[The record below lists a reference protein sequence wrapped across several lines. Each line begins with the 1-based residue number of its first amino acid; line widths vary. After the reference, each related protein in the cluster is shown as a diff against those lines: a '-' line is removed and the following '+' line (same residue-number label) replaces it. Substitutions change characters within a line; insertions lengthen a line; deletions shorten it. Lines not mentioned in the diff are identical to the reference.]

1 MKITVLGMGSWGS
14 ALAQVLADNQHEV
27 VIWSRDEKQAEEWNL
42 QHTNSQYL
50 PDISMPEEVL
60 ATSDLNLAV
69 DKSEMV
75 LIVIPTK
82 GIRSVT
88 KKLAKVFD
96 QLTSNPII
104 VHATKGIEPETHLRV
119 SEMINEELE
128 GLHYQDIV
136 VLSGP
141 SHAEEV
147 IRREITTITAASKD
161 IKTAKIV
168 QEAFMNSYFRVYT
181 NQDIIGVELGGA
193 LKNIIALGAGI
204 LDGLGYGDNVKAA
217 LITRG
222 LAEIMRLGVELGAD
236 PMTFSGLSGMG
247 DLIVTC
253 NSVHSRNYRAGKLFA
268 QKYDKEYIEQEIGMV
283 VEGILTCKAAYQIA
297 QSLNIEMPITEG
309 LYRLIYQDAQLDK
322 GIQSLMNRQGKSE
335 PSTIDHLLNLNMNTE
350 E

>member
-14 ALAQVLADNQHEV
+14 ALAQVLADNQHDV
-27 VIWSRDEKQAEEWNL
+27 SIWSRDSKQAEEWNN

-50 PDISMPEEVL
+50 PGVFMPQEVF

-69 DKSEMV
+69 EKSELV

-82 GIRSVT
+82 GIRSVMQR
-88 KKLAKVFD
+88 LNAVFD
-96 QLTSNPII
+96 QLSSNPVI

-119 SEMINEELE
+119 SEMIEEELT
-128 GLHYQDIV
+128 GLNYRDIV

-161 IKTAKIV
+161 LETAKLV
-168 QEAFMNSYFRVYT
+168 QEVFMNSYFRVYT
-181 NQDIIGVELGGA
+181 NQDVLGVELGGA

-204 LDGLGYGDNVKAA
+204 LDGLGFGDNVKAA

-297 QSLNIEMPITEG
+297 KSHNIEMPITES
-309 LYRLIYQDAQLDK
+309 LYHLIYQDAQLDE
-322 GIQSLMNRQGKSE
+322 GIQALMTRQGKSE
-335 PSTIDHLLNLNMNTE
+335 PSTIDHLLNLNANTE